1 MSCSKVNIKY
11 YLVSS
16 AVFYFLCKVKVL
28 ITPYYNYI
36 IQDYNY
42 IIQVVEFLNLD
53 VKSKTNFGG
62 NNEQIFAGF

>member
-11 YLVSS
+11 YLVSYE
-16 AVFYFLCKVKVL
+16 VFNFLCQVKVL
-28 ITPYYNYI
+28 TTPS
-36 IQDYNY
+36 YNY

>member
-16 AVFYFLCKVKVL
+16 EVFNFLCKVKVL
-28 ITPYYNYI
+28 TTPS
-36 IQDYNY
+36 YNY

>member
-16 AVFYFLCKVKVL
+16 EVFNFLCKVKVL
-28 ITPYYNYI
+28 ITPY
-36 IQDYNY
+36 YNY

>member
-16 AVFYFLCKVKVL
+16 EVFNFLCKVKVL

-36 IQDYNY
+36 F
-42 IIQVVEFLNLD
+42 QVVEFLNLD

>member
-16 AVFYFLCKVKVL
+16 KIFNFLCKVKVL

-36 IQDYNY
+36 F
-42 IIQVVEFLNLD
+42 QVVEFLNLD

>member
-28 ITPYYNYI
+28 ITPS
-36 IQDYNY
+36 YNY

-53 VKSKTNFGG
+53 VKSRTNFGG

>member
-1 MSCSKVNIKY
+1 MSCSKLNIKY

-28 ITPYYNYI
+28 TTPS
-36 IQDYNY
+36 YNY

>member
-16 AVFYFLCKVKVL
+16 EVFNFLCKVKVL

-36 IQDYNY
+36 F
-42 IIQVVEFLNLD
+42 QVVEFLNLD
-53 VKSKTNFGG
+53 VKSKANFGG

>member
-16 AVFYFLCKVKVL
+16 EVFNFLCKVKVL
-28 ITPYYNYI
+28 NIPS
-36 IQDYNY
+36 YNY

>member
-11 YLVSS
+11 YLVASEI
-16 AVFYFLCKVKVL
+16 FNFLCKVKVL

-36 IQDYNY
+36 F
-42 IIQVVEFLNLD
+42 QVVEFLNLD

>member
-16 AVFYFLCKVKVL
+16 EVFNFLCKVKVL
-28 ITPYYNYI
+28 NTPS
-36 IQDYNY
+36 YNY

>member
-11 YLVSS
+11 YLDLSE
-16 AVFYFLCKVKVL
+16 VFNFLCKVKVL

-36 IQDYNY
+36 F
-42 IIQVVEFLNLD
+42 QVVEFLNLD

>member
-16 AVFYFLCKVKVL
+16 EVFNFLCKVKVL
-28 ITPYYNYI
+28 ITPS
-36 IQDYNY
+36 YNY

-53 VKSKTNFGG
+53 VKSRTNFGG

>member
-11 YLVSS
+11 YLDSS
-16 AVFYFLCKVKVL
+16 EVFNFLFKVKVL

-36 IQDYNY
+36 F
-42 IIQVVEFLNLD
+42 QVVEFLNLD

>member
-1 MSCSKVNIKY
+1 
-11 YLVSS
+11 
-16 AVFYFLCKVKVL
+16 VL
-28 ITPYYNYI
+28 TTPS
-36 IQDYNY
+36 YNY